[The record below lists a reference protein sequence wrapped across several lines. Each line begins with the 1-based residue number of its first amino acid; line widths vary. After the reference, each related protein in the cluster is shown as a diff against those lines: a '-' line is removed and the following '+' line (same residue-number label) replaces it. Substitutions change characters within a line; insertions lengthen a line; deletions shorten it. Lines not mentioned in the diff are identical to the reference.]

1 MDYQDNGLENSNDF
15 ISSGDSFNV
24 SQCTN
29 KNAKFNSGDK
39 ILINEYNKN
48 SIFGNTSLIIGSRNT
63 GKTTLINDMIIGI
76 QNEVKEI
83 HYISPSAHLQKLPY
97 KTYNSIEDFDFKNY
111 LEHISYKRNENE
123 GIYNTILILNDCML
137 NKSIFE
143 NKSFRELIFNGK
155 CYNITLIISM
165 QFTLGIS
172 PEIRANFDNIFLFSE
187 KNMTNIKRL
196 WGHYGGIFSSFNT
209 FKEIFSNLTK
219 KFGVMIIENRVVD
232 KDITDLI
239 FWYKVDNYNNIG
251 LLDVNKFM
259 KLEKPKEIV
268 DINSIITKV
277 NFMIEKRN
285 NKILELQKIIDDE
298 KKIIEKLEN
307 IKNDLTIL
315 DI

>member
-1 MDYQDNGLENSNDF
+1 MDYQDNGLENSDDF
-15 ISSGDSFNV
+15 ISSGDSFSV

-29 KNAKFNSGDK
+29 QNTKFNSGDK
-39 ILINEYNKN
+39 ILIKEYNKN
-48 SIFGNTSLIIGSRNT
+48 SILGNTSLIIGPRNS

-83 HYISPSAHLQKLPY
+83 HYISPSAHLENLPY
-97 KTYNSIEDFDFKNY
+97 KSYKSIEEFDFKNY
-111 LEHISYKRNENE
+111 LEHISYKRNEYGE
-123 GIYNTILILNDCML
+123 KYNTILILDNCMT

-143 NKSFRELIFNGK
+143 NKSICELIFNGK
-155 CYNITLIISM
+155 CYNITLIISIT
-165 QFTLGIS
+165 FPSGIA
-172 PEIRANFDNIFLFSE
+172 PEIRVNFNNIFLFSE
-187 KNMTNIKRL
+187 NNKTNIKRL
-196 WGHYGGIFSSFNT
+196 WDHYGGIFSSFIT

-219 KFGVMIIENRVVD
+219 KFGVMVIENRVVD

-239 FWYKVDNYNNIG
+239 FFYKVYNYNIG

-259 KLEKPKEIV
+259 KFEKPKEIV
-268 DINSIITKV
+268 NINSIITKV

-285 NKILELQKIIDDE
+285 NKIIELQKIIDDE